1 MKFLLKRNAPAS
13 YCNNADETS
22 PTYAFKTLIQAM
34 KISLIVLITVCASA
48 LTLLAHTSDA
58 QALKE
63 VKISID
69 VKNEPLANVLSRIEK
84 LTNFHF
90 VYPSIQVKDQQ
101 VKKLSVKNATVD
113 QVLKELLAPKNLSFK
128 QLGDNIL
135 IDKET
140 KPKVTRK
147 FNPVNITGKIV
158 DEKGLPLPGVT
169 VTVKEDNKTT
179 ISDTDGN
186 FHINTDA
193 NNTLLFYFVGYER
206 LEKAIGGQ
214 LTLNVV
220 LKPSTNQLKDVVVVG
235 YGTQNKKDITTSVAS
250 LGAGQINNFPS
261 TGLDK
266 ALTGKLAGV
275 QVLQPAGA
283 PGAGI
288 AIAIRGRGS
297 VTSGSDPL
305 YVVDGVPLSDND
317 VNGPGFKVNPLNA
330 INVNDIESIDVL
342 KDASAAAIYGSR
354 GSNGVVIITTKKGNK
369 DKPAVSLNS
378 YYGIQSV
385 TKKIPRL
392 DAYQY
397 ADLIY
402 NAHNNTYFD
411 FLASKGLTG
420 SATDDN
426 ATRLSKLGAAATN
439 TSLAYLLPPEISP
452 YLNKQTGLTNVDWQD
467 QIFHQAPMQSH
478 TLSIAA
484 GSDKISY
491 YISGNYLNQDGV
503 VINSG
508 YKKYT
513 GRVNLDAHYDRL
525 RLGSRI
531 NYDYGIYNYLPTEGR
546 FNDNSENIISAAL
559 VASPFFPVYNANG
572 SYNYDQYKW
581 QYSQPGVLNPVA
593 LAMLKK
599 DRTYEKKLLANIFAE
614 YEILKDLKYKIS
626 AGADISDFSRST
638 YRPSTLPNPIT
649 RLTPSIPTGNYITA
663 GITNWLVENT
673 LSYNKVFGDHS
684 IKAILGYTAQKE
696 RSTSSAISATGYP
709 TDIVQTLNGAT
720 SITGFTSAIQEWS
733 LLSALS
739 RVQYSYKGRYL
750 LSGAI
755 RRDGSSRFGANNKYG
770 YFPSASA
777 GWIISDED
785 FMKNVKTIS
794 SFKLRASY
802 GVTGNFQIG
811 NYSYLA
817 SYSPANYVYGPAGGT
832 ALSTGLYQS
841 TASNPN
847 LGWEKTSA
855 INVGTDIGLFHDALT
870 ATIDV
875 YNNNTTNLL
884 LNVPVPQSTG
894 YTTNLVNVGKVN
906 NRGFEVSLSSSNQI
920 GKLKISNSANFSRN
934 INKVID
940 LGGVKSIVTQ
950 AENTIYFI
958 TQVGKPIGNY
968 YTLVQTGVYKD
979 QADIDN
985 TRAKVPGA
993 KPGDMKYKD
1002 INGDGVID
1010 GNDKAITGNYMPR
1023 FTYGFSTQLQYGI
1036 ADLSVAAQGLFG
1048 NTVANIGQRHYSSTE
1063 GYGNSSPLIYDN
1075 RYISPAQPG
1084 NGFVP
1089 RLNRSATGLNA
1100 QISTY
1105 HLSDGSYLRIRDIT
1119 LGVTVPPQLIK
1130 KVGIAGLRIY
1140 VTGQNLFT
1148 FTKYNGYNPEVSN
1161 DTGNNP
1167 IAANNSPLTPG
1178 VDYGSYPLSK
1188 TFLLGINLKF

>member
-1 MKFLLKRNAPAS
+1 
-13 YCNNADETS
+13 
-22 PTYAFKTLIQAM
+22 M
-34 KISLIVLITVCASA
+34 KISLIVMITVCLST
-48 LTLLAHTSDA
+48 LTLLAHNSDA
-58 QALKE
+58 QTLKE

-69 VKNEPLANVLSRIEK
+69 AKNEPLTSVLNRIEK
-84 LTNFHF
+84 LTTFHF
-90 VYPSIQVKDQQ
+90 VYPSSHVKAQL
-101 VKKLSVKNATVD
+101 VKKLSVKERPVE
-113 QVLKELLAPKNLSFK
+113 QVLKELLLPNNLTFK

-135 IDKET
+135 INRLPEP
-140 KPKVTRK
+140 KPVEKAA
-147 FNPVNITGKIV
+147 PVNISGKII
-158 DEKGLPLPGVT
+158 DDKGLPLPGVT
-169 VTVKEDNKTT
+169 ISVKEDNSKAT
-179 ISDTDGN
+179 IADAEGRYRIT
-186 FHINTDA
+186 TDA
-193 NNTLLFYFVGYER
+193 NNTLVFYFVGFER
-206 LEKAIGGQ
+206 LEKAINGQ
-214 LTLNVV
+214 TTLNIT
-220 LKPSTNQLKDVVVVG
+220 LLPSTNQLKDVVVVG
-235 YGTQNKKDITTSVAS
+235 YGTQNKKDLTTSVAS
-250 LGAGQINNFPS
+250 LNAGQINNFPS

-305 YVVDGVPLSDND
+305 YVIDGVPLSDND

-354 GSNGVVIITTKKGNK
+354 GSNGVVIITTKKGTK
-369 DKPAVSLNS
+369 EKPVISLNS

-385 TKKIPRL
+385 TKKLPRL
-392 DAYQY
+392 DAYGY

-420 SATDDN
+420 NATDDN

-439 TSLAYLLPPEISP
+439 TSLAYLIPPEIFP
-452 YLNKQTGLTNVDWQD
+452 YLNKQPGLTNIDWQD
-467 QIFHQAPMQSH
+467 QIFRKAPMQSH
-478 TLSIAA
+478 TFSV
-484 GSDKISY
+484 GGGGDKMNY

-513 GRVNLDAHYDRL
+513 GRVNLDAHYNHL
-525 RLGSRI
+525 RLGTRI
-531 NYDYGIYNYLPTEGR
+531 NYAYGIYDYLPTEGR

-559 VASPFFPVYNANG
+559 VASPFFPVYNSDG

-593 LAMLKK
+593 LAQSKV
-599 DRTYEKKLLANIFAE
+599 DRTYEKKLLANVFAE

-626 AGADISDFSRST
+626 FGTDISDYNRST
-638 YRPSTLPNPIT
+638 YRPSTLPNPVT
-649 RLTPSIPTGNYITA
+649 RLTPSTPVGSYITS
-663 GITNWLVENT
+663 GITNWLAENT
-673 LSYNKVFGDHS
+673 LSYSKTFGNNN
-684 IKAILGYTAQKE
+684 IKALLGYTAQKE
-696 RSTSSAISATGYP
+696 RSTSSNISATGYP

-720 SITGFTSAIQEWS
+720 TITGFTSAIQEWS

-755 RRDGSSRFGANNKYG
+755 RRDGSSRFGASNKYG

-785 FMKNVKTIS
+785 FMKSSKVIS

-817 SYSPANYVYGPAGGT
+817 AYSPANYVFGPVGSTGLA
-832 ALSTGLYQS
+832 TGLYQS

-847 LGWEKTSA
+847 LGWEKTA
-855 INVGTDIGLFHDALT
+855 AVNIGTDIGLFNDAIT
-870 ATIDV
+870 ATIDI

-894 YTTNLVNVGKVN
+894 YSTNLINVGKVN
-906 NRGFEVSLSSSNQI
+906 NKGFEVTLSSSNQI
-920 GKLKISNSANFSRN
+920 GKLKISNSANISKN

-940 LGGVKSIVTQ
+940 LGGVNSIITQ

-968 YTLVQTGVYKD
+968 FTLVTDGVFKD
-979 QADIDN
+979 QADIDA
-985 TRAKVPGA
+985 TKAKVPGA
-993 KPGDMKYKD
+993 KPGDFKYKD
-1002 INGDGVID
+1002 INGDNIID
-1010 GNDKAITGNYMPR
+1010 GNDKTITGNYMPE
-1023 FTYGFSTQLQYGI
+1023 FTYGFSTQLQYGAI
-1036 ADLSVAAQGLFG
+1036 DLGVAAQGLYG
-1048 NTVANIGQRHYSSTE
+1048 NKVANIGQRHYSSVE
-1063 GYGNSSPLIYDN
+1063 GYGNSSPDIYNN

-1084 NGFVP
+1084 NGNVP
-1089 RLNRSATGLNA
+1089 RANRSQTGLNA

-1119 LGVTVPPQLIK
+1119 LGVTLPQQMVK
-1130 KVGIAGLRIY
+1130 KAGISSLRLY

-1167 IAANNSPLTPG
+1167 ISANNSPLTPG